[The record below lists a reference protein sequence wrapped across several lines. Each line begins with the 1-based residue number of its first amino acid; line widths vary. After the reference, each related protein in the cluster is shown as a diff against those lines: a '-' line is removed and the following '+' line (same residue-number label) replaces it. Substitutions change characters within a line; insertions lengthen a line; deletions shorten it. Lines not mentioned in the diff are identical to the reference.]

1 MASIETVLPGST
13 VRTTLGSLGAA
24 GVYLIRS
31 GEDRILYD
39 TGHPGRKKILFREME
54 KHGLNFKNVDYVV
67 ISHLHW
73 DHALNVSLF
82 NSSKIIIDKKELEED
97 SEDDYPRVS
106 VLSDYIRQLDVHYV
120 SSGANIADEN
130 EVSVVSSPGHTAGHI
145 SLAVKS
151 GKSVDVITGDSLPN
165 ARAMHRGEPDLIFFN
180 RSAAVDSVKGI
191 LSYKPRN
198 IYPGHDSPFSLEPE
212 FTYLSEIKF
221 GVTYRTEG
229 EEDYDV
235 VFSREPSKKS
245 YL

>member
-39 TGHPGRKKILFREME
+39 TGHPGRKKILFREMG
-54 KHGLNFKNVDYVV
+54 KLKINFKDVNYVV

-97 SEDDYPRVS
+97 SEDEYPRVS
-106 VLSDYIRQLDVHYV
+106 LLSDYIRQLDVRYV
-120 SSGANIADEN
+120 SNGTKIADAN
-130 EVSVVSSPGHTAGHI
+130 EVSVISSPGHTAGHI
-145 SLAVKS
+145 SLAVRT
-151 GKSVDVITGDSLPN
+151 GEAVDIITGDSLPN
-165 ARAMHRGEPDLIFFN
+165 ARAMHRGEPDLIFFDK
-180 RSAAVDSVKGI
+180 RAAINSVKAI
-191 LSYKPRN
+191 LSYKPGI
-198 IYPGHDSPFSLEPE
+198 IYPGHDSPFSLEPQL
-212 FTYLSEIKF
+212 TYLSEIKF

-245 YL
+245 YF